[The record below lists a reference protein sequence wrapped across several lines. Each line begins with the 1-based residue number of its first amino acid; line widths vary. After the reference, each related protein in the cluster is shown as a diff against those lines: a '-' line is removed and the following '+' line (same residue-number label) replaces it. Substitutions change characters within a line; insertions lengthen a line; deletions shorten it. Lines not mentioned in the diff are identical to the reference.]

1 MTDTRD
7 HRNHVRPHP
16 DCAEC
21 YPPVPALSF
30 TAAEVVEGGTEYSMR
45 LIAAKIDCG
54 KRAAV
59 VLNAIL
65 PTVARHLTDH
75 YGEINDVLV
84 EARRLGWLDE

>member
-1 MTDTRD
+1 
-7 HRNHVRPHP
+7 
-16 DCAEC
+16 
-21 YPPVPALSF
+21 
-30 TAAEVVEGGTEYSMR
+30 MR